1 MDIKERFKEA
11 KFIKNKIERLEE
23 ARNYI
28 VYLRGAEIQN
38 ISDATIGN
46 INKQIKEGKRKLY
59 DYTTELLNEMDK
71 LDSILQYN
79 IMFKRYI
86 QFKTWDE
93 IESEGYYTRSLMF
106 KLHSRALEKLNNTE
120 ITL

>member
-11 KFIKNKIERLEE
+11 KFVKNKIERLEE

-38 ISDATIGN
+38 ISDTTIGN

-59 DYTTELLNEMDK
+59 DYITELLNEMDK
-71 LDSILQYN
+71 LDSESQYN
-79 IMFKRYI
+79 VMFKRYI
-86 QFKTWDE
+86 QFKGWDE
-93 IESEGYYTRSLMF
+93 IANECHYKMKWIFELRN
-106 KLHSRALEKLNNTE
+106 RALEKLNNKE

>member
-23 ARNYI
+23 ARNFI

-38 ISDATIGN
+38 ISDTTIGN

-59 DYTTELLNEMDK
+59 DYITELLNEMDK

-86 QFKTWDE
+86 QFKTWSE
-93 IESEGYYTRSLMF
+93 IESEGYYTRSVMF

-120 ITL
+120 TTL